1 SPSTSGKPWT
11 PPGASPRPPSMTTC
25 PARAKRNRNRLPAST
40 DRLMP
45 QSTVPLPGRTIRRP
59 RPARDA
65 QGMPTAL
72 RAIGLRKAFG
82 DHLPADDIHLTV
94 PAGSFYGLVGPTGA
108 GKPTTLAMA
117 VGLLRPDAG
126 RAEIFGVDGWRDT
139 VRAKAL
145 IGVLP
150 DGNALPER
158 LTGREVLTYLGLLRG
173 LEPDVVAERTDELL
187 RVLELHTAER
197 TLVIE
202 YSTGMRKKI
211 GLAVAL
217 LHAPRLLVLD
227 EPLEAVD
234 PVSAATIRTILRRF
248 ADGGGSVIISSHVM
262 ALVEQL
268 CDHVGVISDGR
279 VVAAGPL
286 AEVRGAGT
294 LEDAF
299 VDLVGART
307 TGTEGLAWLTS

>member
-1 SPSTSGKPWT
+1 MET
-11 PPGASPRPPSMTTC
+11 PP
-25 PARAKRNRNRLPAST
+25 PAAL
-40 DRLMP
+40 
-45 QSTVPLPGRTIRRP
+45 
-59 RPARDA
+59 
-65 QGMPTAL
+65 TAT
-72 RAIGLRKAFG
+72 GLRKAFG
-82 DHLPADDIHLTV
+82 DHVAVDDVDLTV
-94 PAGSFYGLVGPTGA
+94 PAGSFYGLVGPNGA
-108 GKPTTLAMA
+108 GKTTTLAMA

-126 RAEIFGVDGWRDT
+126 RAEIFGVDVWRSG
-139 VRAKAL
+139 VEAKAL
-145 IGVLP
+145 VGVLP
-150 DGNALPER
+150 DGNAMPER

-173 LEPDVVAERTDELL
+173 LPPAVVAERADELL
-187 RVLELHTAER
+187 RVLELDSAER

-227 EPLEAVD
+227 EPFEAVD

-248 ADGGGSVIISSHVM
+248 VEGGGAVIVSSHVM

-268 CDHVGVISDGR
+268 CDHVAVVSGGR
-279 VVAAGPL
+279 VAAAGPL
-286 AEVRGAGT
+286 AEVRGAGS

-307 TGTEGLAWLTS
+307 AGREGLAWLTS